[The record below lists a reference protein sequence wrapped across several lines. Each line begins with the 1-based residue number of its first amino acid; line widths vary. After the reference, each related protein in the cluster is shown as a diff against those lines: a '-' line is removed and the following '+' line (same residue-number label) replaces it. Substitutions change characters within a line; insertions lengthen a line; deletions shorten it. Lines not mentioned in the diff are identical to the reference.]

1 MKRMIHAWSPE
12 ELPSWSHFA
21 SLSDLEKSRLGPQSP
36 WLAHGQIR
44 TFTLEEDG
52 AVIARLSAFVNP
64 RMQDQAEP
72 TGLVGCAA
80 FSDAAFARPDLQD
93 LAQAALSWLRERG
106 MRRVRGPMNFCTWYT
121 YRVETWSD
129 GYPKFPGEDMNDSR
143 YAPFFE
149 SFMQPVGSYASQL
162 IDDPAKAEGVAR
174 SLGVDRAGSVAGV
187 QVREL
192 GRDEALTQL
201 EPIFHL
207 ASEIFPQDWSYGPI
221 GYEEFL
227 QLYTPLIRAVPEFH
241 CTIAEDKAKRPVG
254 LAFGYLHPYAKVKT
268 GIVKTIGVLPE
279 YRRGLSR
286 GVTWWLVYRYH
297 MSLRERG
304 YEHFVHAT
312 MKEDNTS
319 RAMSS
324 RFARK
329 IRGYSLYEASL

>member
-1 MKRMIHAWSPE
+1 MIHSWSPE
-12 ELPSWSHFA
+12 ELPTWSHFA
-21 SLSDLEKSRLGPQSP
+21 ALSDLEKSRLGPQSP
-36 WLAHGQIR
+36 WLGYGKIR
-44 TFTLEEDG
+44 TFSLEENG
-52 AVIARLSAFVNP
+52 ALVARLSAFVNP
-64 RMQDQAEP
+64 RLQDQAEP
-72 TGLVGCAA
+72 TGLVGFAS
-80 FSDAAFARPDLQD
+80 FRDDAFARPDLGE
-93 LAQAALSWLRERG
+93 LAKAACAWLREQG
-106 MRRVRGPMNFCTWYT
+106 MRRVRGPLNFCTWYT

-129 GYPKFPGEDMNDSR
+129 GYPKFPGEDMLDAR

-162 IDDPAKAEGVAR
+162 IDDPEKAHAVAK
-174 SLGVDRAGSVAGV
+174 SLGVDRAGGVAGISI
-187 QVREL
+187 REL
-192 GRDEALTQL
+192 ARDEALTQMRAL
-201 EPIFHL
+201 YDL
-207 ASEIFPQDWSYGPI
+207 ASAIFPQDWSFGPI

-227 QLYTPLIRAVPEFH
+227 QLYTPLIQRAPEFH
-241 CTIAEDKAKRPVG
+241 CVIAEDRNQRPVG
-254 LAFGYLHPYAKVKT
+254 LAFGYLHPFAPVKT
-268 GIVKTIGVLPE
+268 GILKTIGVLPE

-286 GVTWWLVYRYH
+286 GVSWYVVYRYH